1 MVKTVVAALMDV
13 SVVFASADEATKPI
27 VASDNASARSFL
39 IFLSPIVR
47 KLKAKH
53 LLHFFQKFTQESLA
67 YFE

>member
-1 MVKTVVAALMDV
+1 LSDV

-39 IFLSPIVR
+39 IFLSPIVQ

-53 LLHFFQKFTQESLA
+53 LLLLLPEA
-67 YFE
+67 YAGELGLF